1 MEYTFHKITRS
12 DIKELHLKTG
22 LKVGDILINRKNERF
37 TVIKIESVYID
48 LVGSQKGRIFT
59 VYLNR

>member
-12 DIKELHLKTG
+12 DVKELHLKTG